1 MQPTEHFMR
10 TVLGKVD
17 QMQQQVIAMSSMMG
31 GAFQG
36 IGQRFNNIEHCLNQM
51 TTLVFRKD
59 TGTRIEGMEDIAHRF
74 DEMERWLQDIKED
87 TRMKIVPED
96 ERSIKEQVDYIAA
109 QLEVLREAHLGLGR
123 LMDER
128 LKKIEEKLDGLAL
141 QPQFGQTY
149 GFSLD

>member
-17 QMQQQVIAMSSMMG
+17 QMQNQVIAMSSMMRG

-36 IGQRFNNIEHCLNQM
+36 IGRRFSDIEHAVNQIIIRM
-51 TTLVFRKD
+51 REG
-59 TGTRIEGMEDIAHRF
+59 TGTRIEGIEDIAHRF

-87 TRMKIVPED
+87 TRMKIVPEE

-109 QLEVLREAHLGLGR
+109 QLAVLREAHLGLGK

-141 QPQFGQTY
+141 TPKFDQAY